1 MRSWVLLLLLAALL
15 AARLRLG
22 SAEGDPLPPSLVDLV
37 RDSPI
42 SSVEDLKLLL
52 QQETN
57 AIEEDEDEHDFL
69 TNNTHGRYI
78 RSLVEAPPA
87 QQAACKVR
95 TEVMEVTRSMLD
107 RRNANFLLWPPCVEV
122 QRCSGCCNTRLLQCV
137 PTVTASR
144 YLQVIKIQYINRKA
158 HYDKA
163 IISVEDH
170 VSCRCQSP
178 SSPSSPS
185 SSSSVPR
192 SSTQT
197 NPNPPL
203 PPPQQQ
209 PPSSHLP
216 LSLPRPVHP
225 ASPKTQTSKADLHRH
240 DDLKHNQQH
249 YHPEEREPVARQ
261 WQQGSYTQLV
271 HWTQPKVHQAPT
283 HVQAGVHQTISGLL
297 GSVSSWPSEARAEHS
312 VRGSTQPVGHGSG
325 NDGSREES
333 GVHVSTSGG
342 EVHHPDHAQRQ
353 QQLLQHQQRQQYQQ
367 QYQYHHQPH
376 YPQQYNHEGAEDQEL
391 RTQYRLN
398 APQSDSASPPVSP
411 TQPSKGGENPTP
423 PPPTVQ
429 KDSVTSQKSTQVTNH
444 KQTEAETVSQKEG
457 NVREESGS
465 ANSGDSAAAELAGV
479 ANQGKEKY
487 SNVTSE
493 DGRLT
498 EAERRQKVLEMVQR
512 EPDKQ
517 THLHPHHP
525 QQRPKPTTFKT
536 AFSTAAPVSPA
547 ARRAPFRPAS
557 PRRRRKHRKRISKAA
572 MRAMI
577 M

>member
-1 MRSWVLLLLLAALL
+1 MRSWVLLLLLAALS

-22 SAEGDPLPPSLVDLV
+22 SAEGDPLPLSLVDLV
-37 RDSPI
+37 RNSPI
-42 SSVEDLKLLL
+42 SSVDDLKLLL

-57 AIEEDEDEHDFL
+57 AIEEEEDEHDIL
-69 TNNTHGRYI
+69 TNHTHGRYT
-78 RSLVEAPPA
+78 RSLVDAQPA

-137 PTVTASR
+137 PTVTSSR

-170 VSCRCQSP
+170 ITCRCQPSS

-185 SSSSVPR
+185 SSSSSSVPITH
-192 SSTQT
+192 SSVQS
-197 NPNPPL
+197 NPNPPS
-203 PPPQQQ
+203 PQQP

-216 LSLPRPVHP
+216 SLPRGVHP
-225 ASPKTQTSKADLHRH
+225 APPKTHASKADLHRH
-240 DDLKHNQQH
+240 DDLKHNQQR

-271 HWTQPKVHQAPT
+271 HWTQPRVHQAPT
-283 HVQAGVHQTISGLL
+283 HVQPGVHQPIVGVL
-297 GSVSSWPSEARAEHS
+297 GPVSNWPSEARGEHS
-312 VRGSTQPVGHGSG
+312 VMGGTQQVGHGSG
-325 NDGSREES
+325 YDGSREES
-333 GVHVSTSGG
+333 GAHVANSGG
-342 EVHHPDHAQRQ
+342 EVNHPDHMQRQ
-353 QQLLQHQQRQQYQQ
+353 QQLLQHQQRQQ

-376 YPQQYNHEGAEDQEL
+376 YPQHYNHGGAEDQEL

-398 APQSDSASPPVSP
+398 APQSDSSSPPGSP
-411 TQPSKGGENPTP
+411 THPPKLEQNSTP
-423 PPPTVQ
+423 PMTTYQ
-429 KDSVTSQKSTQVTNH
+429 KDSVTSQKITEVTNH
-444 KQTEAETVSQKEG
+444 RQTETETTSQKQGSE
-457 NVREESGS
+457 REESGS
-465 ANSGDSAAAELAGV
+465 ANSGDAARAEL
-479 ANQGKEKY
+479 ANQGKDKDLKL
-487 SNVTSE
+487 TSG
-493 DGRLT
+493 DGHLT
-498 EAERRQKVLEMVQR
+498 EEEGRQKTLETVQR
-512 EPDKQ
+512 ELDRE

-536 AFSTAAPVSPA
+536 ALSTVAPISPS

-557 PRRRRKHRKRISKAA
+557 TRRRRKHRKRISKAA
-572 MRAMI
+572 IRAMI